1 MIFLKIESFEGIVLS
16 ETNYSESSKI
26 LNVLTKEYGL
36 IGIMSKGCRN
46 MKSKLRGVS
55 RKLIYG
61 TFHVYFKQNGMS
73 TLVSVDLINSFSKTL
88 MNLEMISYA
97 SFMIDLVLQVV
108 RQNNDSSIFD
118 VVSGALVKLEEGL
131 DPVSLT
137 NILQLKLLDYLGVS
151 PCLDACSSCGS
162 DKNIVTISSDVGGY
176 VCKNCYNNEGLVSEK
191 TIKMIRLFYYVDV
204 KNITKLDVSCGINRE
219 ISLFLEQYY
228 DRYTGLYVKSRDFV
242 KRINQLNVCRE

>member
-1 MIFLKIESFEGIVLS
+1 MDRVLV
-16 ETNYSESSKI
+16 KI
-26 LNVLTKEYGL
+26 LNFGVDSFNFEDAVEYAASNSGQ
-36 IGIMSKGCRN
+36 I
-46 MKSKLRGVS
+46 V
-55 RKLIYG
+55 
-61 TFHVYFKQNGMS
+61 T
-73 TLVSVDLINSFSKTL
+73 INP
-88 MNLEMISYA
+88 EMISYA

-191 TIKMIRLFYYVDV
+191 TIKMQGSGGGDYHVILVLAEYYMALV
-204 KNITKLDVSCGINRE
+204 CHM
-219 ISLFLEQYY
+219 F
-228 DRYTGLYVKSRDFV
+228 FV
-242 KRINQLNVCRE
+242 